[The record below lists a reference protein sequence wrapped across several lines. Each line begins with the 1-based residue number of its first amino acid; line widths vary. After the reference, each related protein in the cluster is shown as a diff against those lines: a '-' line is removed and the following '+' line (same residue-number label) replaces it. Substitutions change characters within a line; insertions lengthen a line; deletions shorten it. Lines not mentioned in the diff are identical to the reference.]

1 MIRLAF
7 ICDSFDL
14 GGQELG
20 CLALMERLDRTR
32 FAPYLYTFRPGFLI
46 RKAVALAIPFMVG
59 HDKPSSDQSWER
71 GDSEA
76 RERFRFRLAERMR
89 ADGIDACMV
98 YAWPDAIP
106 AAREAGVRA
115 IIERVDGTS
124 LTRRL
129 EDKSACARII
139 CEAEAIR
146 REILAQ
152 REMLQC
158 RSEQLVVIPNGIDLR
173 RFDPSRYDRDRC
185 RAALGLNPADFVIGT
200 VARMAP
206 EKNLEHLLRAI
217 AVLTS
222 TYGLDGRMVWGV
234 IAGPDG
240 GSRGKLEAEAERLG
254 IANRMKILQ
263 ATEKVPELLRALDA
277 FVMTSFYE
285 GAPFALLEAIAMGLP
300 VVASAV
306 GAITE
311 IIDGNGIL
319 VSVLHPEETARAL
332 FQLLSNSELRRSL
345 SHRSEMVRNRYDL
358 DRMVREYERVVT
370 STLEDTV
377 APPWSSSV
385 DDS

>member
-1 MIRLAF
+1 
-7 ICDSFDL
+7 
-14 GGQELG
+14 
-20 CLALMERLDRTR
+20 
-32 FAPYLYTFRPGFLI
+32 
-46 RKAVALAIPFMVG
+46 
-59 HDKPSSDQSWER
+59 
-71 GDSEA
+71 
-76 RERFRFRLAERMR
+76 
-89 ADGIDACMV
+89 
-98 YAWPDAIP
+98 
-106 AAREAGVRA
+106 VRA

-152 REMLQC
+152 REMLKC
-158 RSEQLVVIPNGIDLR
+158 RSEQLVVIPNGIDLK
-173 RFDPSRYDRDRC
+173 RFDPSRYDRERC
-185 RAALGLNPADFVIGT
+185 RAALGLTPADFVIGT

-222 TYGLDGRMVWGV
+222 SYGLDGRMVWGV

-319 VSVLHPEETARAL
+319 VSVLHPEETAKAL
-332 FQLLSNSELRRSL
+332 FQLLSNSKLRRSL

-377 APPWSSSV
+377 APPLSSSV
-385 DDS
+385 DDL